1 MNKYKICVFDWD
13 GTLVDSERHIVDSL
27 TYAAERLSLPP
38 LSYDKKKDIIGLS
51 MHKALETLYP
61 SLSLAGIEQMRAHY
75 GEHFFSVP
83 QDASILFEGVL
94 STLSDF
100 RNAGVKLAVATG
112 KSRNGLDKA
121 LVSTGLK
128 SFFDIERCADETRS
142 KPDPLML
149 SEIAQYYNAD
159 TGSMLM
165 VGDTEYDLEMARN
178 YNMDSVGVSYGVHD
192 KARLVLHNPI
202 AIIDTFSELKAHISL
217 K

>member
-1 MNKYKICVFDWD
+1 MNKYEICVFDWD

-27 TYAAERLSLPP
+27 TYAAEKLSLPP
-38 LSYDKKKDIIGLS
+38 LSYDVKKDIIGLS

-61 SLSLAGIEQMRAHY
+61 LLSLAGIDQMRAHY

-94 STLSDF
+94 NTLSDL
-100 RNAGVKLAVATG
+100 RDAGVKLAVATG

-149 SEIAQYYNAD
+149 REIALHYKAD
-159 TGSMLM
+159 SSSMLM
-165 VGDTEYDLEMARN
+165 VGDTEYDLEMASN
-178 YNMDSVGVSYGVHD
+178 FNMDSVGVSYGVHD
-192 KARLVLHNPI
+192 KARLVLHKPI
-202 AIIDTFSELKAHISL
+202 AIIDTFSELKAHINL